1 MATAPAP
8 SACRCSA
15 AAASTSITP
24 GNASSSE
31 SGSSYAVWHERRTTL
46 PSAQGRR
53 RTSGRWRL
61 PTCVETAGGNSMD
74 KRILA
79 AAIGIV
85 TAATLAVVAPASYA
99 AEVVEITSPTTT
111 RHYYVPPSTTT
122 YYYAPPSTTTYATT
136 TYTPPLTSY
145 YYEPT
150 VVEVRTAP
158 AITVEAPV
166 LTEDQAIT
174 EDVV

>member
-1 MATAPAP
+1 
-8 SACRCSA
+8 
-15 AAASTSITP
+15 
-24 GNASSSE
+24 
-31 SGSSYAVWHERRTTL
+31 
-46 PSAQGRR
+46 
-53 RTSGRWRL
+53 
-61 PTCVETAGGNSMD
+61 MD
-74 KRILA
+74 KRIMA

-85 TAATLAVVAPASYA
+85 GAVTLAVVAPASYA

-122 YYYAPPSTTTYATT
+122 TTTTYYYVPPSNT

-174 EDVV
+174 EDVVDVLASNPHLSGTIGVETRDNDVTLSGSVTTPGQVRRAIRDTKSVAGVRTVNNELRSKVGGSSY

>member
-1 MATAPAP
+1 
-8 SACRCSA
+8 
-15 AAASTSITP
+15 
-24 GNASSSE
+24 
-31 SGSSYAVWHERRTTL
+31 
-46 PSAQGRR
+46 
-53 RTSGRWRL
+53 
-61 PTCVETAGGNSMD
+61 MD

-85 TAATLAVVAPASYA
+85 SAATLAVVAPASYA

-122 YYYAPPSTTTYATT
+122 YYYVPPSSA

-166 LTEDQAIT
+166 LSEDQAIT
-174 EDVV
+174 EDVVDVLASNPYLSGTIGVETKDNDVTLSGSVTTPGQVRRAVRDTKSVAGVRTVNSELRSKVGGSSF

>member
-1 MATAPAP
+1 
-8 SACRCSA
+8 
-15 AAASTSITP
+15 
-24 GNASSSE
+24 
-31 SGSSYAVWHERRTTL
+31 
-46 PSAQGRR
+46 
-53 RTSGRWRL
+53 
-61 PTCVETAGGNSMD
+61 MD

-85 TAATLAVVAPASYA
+85 SAATLAVVAPASYA

-122 YYYAPPSTTTYATT
+122 YYYVPPSSA

-166 LTEDQAIT
+166 LSEDQAIT
-174 EDVV
+174 EDVVDVLASNPYLSGTIGVETKDNDVTLSGSVTTPGQVRRAVRDTKSVAGVRTVNSELRSKVGGSSY

>member
-1 MATAPAP
+1 
-8 SACRCSA
+8 
-15 AAASTSITP
+15 
-24 GNASSSE
+24 
-31 SGSSYAVWHERRTTL
+31 
-46 PSAQGRR
+46 
-53 RTSGRWRL
+53 
-61 PTCVETAGGNSMD
+61 MD

-85 TAATLAVVAPASYA
+85 SAATLAVVAPASYA

-122 YYYAPPSTTTYATT
+122 YYYVPPSSA

-166 LTEDQAIT
+166 LSEDQAIT
-174 EDVV
+174 EDVVDVLASNPYLSGTIGVETKDNDVTLSGSVTTPGQVRRAVRDTKSVAGVRSVNSELRSKVGGSSY

>member
-1 MATAPAP
+1 
-8 SACRCSA
+8 
-15 AAASTSITP
+15 
-24 GNASSSE
+24 
-31 SGSSYAVWHERRTTL
+31 
-46 PSAQGRR
+46 
-53 RTSGRWRL
+53 
-61 PTCVETAGGNSMD
+61 MD

-174 EDVV
+174 EDVVDVLASNPYLNGTIGVETRNNDVTLSGSVTTPGQVRRAIRDTKSVAGVRTVNNELRSKVGGSSY

>member
-1 MATAPAP
+1 
-8 SACRCSA
+8 
-15 AAASTSITP
+15 
-24 GNASSSE
+24 
-31 SGSSYAVWHERRTTL
+31 
-46 PSAQGRR
+46 
-53 RTSGRWRL
+53 
-61 PTCVETAGGNSMD
+61 
-74 KRILA
+74 
-79 AAIGIV
+79 V

-174 EDVV
+174 EDVVDVLASNPYLNGTIGVETRNNDVTLSGSVTTPGQVRRAIRDTKSVAGVRTVNNELRSKVGGSSF